1 MSMNVTFRQLRLLV
15 ALDEHRSITA
25 AAQACHVT
33 QPTVSMQLQAL
44 AEAVGLPLYEQIG
57 KRLFLTDAG
66 HALVQTARTMH
77 KEWDAFEQTVDAM
90 KGLTR
95 GRLRLAV
102 VSSAKYFV
110 PGVLG
115 RFCEQHPEVDIALEL
130 LNRDAVVARL
140 RENLD
145 DLYIMSMPPSD
156 MALQRHA
163 FLANPLVVIAA
174 VDHPLAGQT
183 RLALTAL
190 SGERFIMREAGS
202 GTRMACDAHFKA
214 HGFEPQ
220 VRLALGSN
228 EAIKELVAE
237 GMGLAVMSRHA
248 LTHHPE
254 PHRVVEL
261 DVLGFPVPSSWWT
274 LYPQGKRL
282 SPLAQAFLAHLSA
295 SPSL

>member
-1 MSMNVTFRQLRLLV
+1 MHFTFRQLRLLV
-15 ALDEHRSITA
+15 ALDEHQSITA

-44 AEAVGLPLYEQIG
+44 AEAVGLPLYEQVG

-66 HALVQTARTMH
+66 HVLVRTARSIQD
-77 KEWDAFEQTVDAM
+77 EWDAFEQTVDAM

-130 LNRDAVVARL
+130 LNRDAVVSRL

-145 DLYIMSMPPSD
+145 DLYIMSMPPGD
-156 MALQRHA
+156 MALEQHA
-163 FLANPLVVIAA
+163 FLANPLVVVAA
-174 VDHPLAGQT
+174 ADHPLAAQ
-183 RLALTAL
+183 RKLKLSAL
-190 SGERFIMREAGS
+190 SGERFIMRETGS

-248 LTHHPE
+248 LTHHAE
-254 PHRVVEL
+254 PDRVVEL
-261 DVLGFPVPSSWWT
+261 DVQGFPVPSSWWT

-282 SPLAQAFLAHLSA
+282 SPLAQAFLSHLGGDA
-295 SPSL
+295 AP

>member
-1 MSMNVTFRQLRLLV
+1 MNVTFRQLRLLV
-15 ALDEHRSITA
+15 ALDEHKSITA

-44 AEAVGLPLYEQIG
+44 AESVGLPLYEQVG
-57 KRLFLTDAG
+57 KRLYLTDAG
-66 HALVQTARTMH
+66 HALVRSARSMQD
-77 KEWDAFEQTVDAM
+77 EWNAFEQGIDAM
-90 KGLTR
+90 KGLKR

-140 RENLD
+140 QDNLD
-145 DLYIMSMPPSD
+145 DLYIMSMPPPN
-156 MALQRHA
+156 MALVRHA
-163 FLANPLVVIAA
+163 FLANPLVVIASA
-174 VDHPLAGQT
+174 QHRLAGRK
-183 RLALTAL
+183 RLKLSAL

-202 GTRMACDAHFKA
+202 GTRLACDAHFKT

-228 EAIKELVAE
+228 EAIRELVAE

-248 LTHHPE
+248 LGQNTGPS
-254 PHRVVEL
+254 RVVEL
-261 DVLGFPVPSSWWT
+261 DVQGFPVPSTWWT

-282 SPLAQAFLAHLSA
+282 SPLAEGFLTHLGA
-295 SPSL
+295 SVAP

>member
-1 MSMNVTFRQLRLLV
+1 MNVTFRQLRLLV
-15 ALDEHRSITA
+15 ALDEHQSITA

-44 AEAVGLPLYEQIG
+44 SESVGLPLYEQVG
-57 KRLFLTDAG
+57 KRLFLTEAG
-66 HALVQTARTMH
+66 HALVRTARSLQD
-77 KEWDAFEQTVDAM
+77 EWGAFEQTIDAM
-90 KGLTR
+90 KGLRR

-102 VSSAKYFV
+102 VSTAKYFV

-145 DLYIMSMPPSD
+145 DLYIMSKPPTD
-156 MALQRHA
+156 MALERHA
-163 FLANPLVVIAA
+163 FLSNPLVVIASA
-174 VDHPLAGQT
+174 EHRLAG
-183 RLALTAL
+183 RSGLKLSALA
-190 SGERFIMREAGS
+190 GERFIMREAGS
-202 GTRMACDAHFKA
+202 GTRLACDAHFKA

-248 LTHHPE
+248 VTHHPE
-254 PHRVVEL
+254 PDRVVEL
-261 DVLGFPVPSSWWT
+261 DVQGFPVPSSWWT

-282 SPLAQAFLAHLSA
+282 SPVVQAFLAHLSA
-295 SPSL
+295 HPGA

>member
-1 MSMNVTFRQLRLLV
+1 MHFTFRQLRLLV
-15 ALDEHRSITA
+15 ALDEHQSITA

-33 QPTVSMQLQAL
+33 QPTVSMQLQVL
-44 AEAVGLPLYEQIG
+44 AEAVGLPLYEQVG

-66 HALVQTARTMH
+66 HALVRTARSMQD
-77 KEWDAFEQTVDAM
+77 EWDAFEQTVDAM

-130 LNRDAVVARL
+130 LNRDAVVSRL

-145 DLYIMSMPPSD
+145 DLYIMSMPPGD
-156 MALQRHA
+156 MALERHA
-163 FLANPLVVIAA
+163 FLANPLVVVAA
-174 VDHPLAGQT
+174 ADHPLAAQ
-183 RLALTAL
+183 RKLKLSAL
-190 SGERFIMREAGS
+190 SGERFIMRETGS

-214 HGFEPQ
+214 HGFVPQ

-248 LTHHPE
+248 LTHHAE
-254 PHRVVEL
+254 PDRVVEL
-261 DVLGFPVPSSWWT
+261 DVRGFPVPSSWWT

-282 SPLAQAFLAHLSA
+282 SPLAQAFLSHLGEDA
-295 SPSL
+295 AP

>member
-1 MSMNVTFRQLRLLV
+1 MSIHATFRQLRLLV
-15 ALDEHRSITA
+15 ALDEHQSITA

-33 QPTVSMQLQAL
+33 QPTVSMQLQVL
-44 AEAVGLPLYEQIG
+44 AEAVGLPLYEQVG

-66 HALVQTARTMH
+66 HALVRTARTMQD
-77 KEWDAFEQTVDAM
+77 EWDAFEQGVDAM

-130 LNRDAVVARL
+130 LNRDAVVSRM

-156 MALQRHA
+156 MALERHA
-163 FLANPLVVIAA
+163 FLANPLVVVAA
-174 VDHPLAGQT
+174 SDHPLAGQ
-183 RLALTAL
+183 RLNLTAL
-190 SGERFIMREAGS
+190 VGERFIMREAGS
-202 GTRMACDAHFKA
+202 GTRLACDAHFKS

-248 LTHHPE
+248 LTHHAE
-254 PHRVVEL
+254 PDRVVEL
-261 DVLGFPVPSSWWT
+261 DVEGFPVPSTWWT

-282 SPLAQAFLAHLSA
+282 SPLARAFLSHLGA
-295 SPSL
+295 GAVR

>member
-1 MSMNVTFRQLRLLV
+1 MNVTFRQLRLLV
-15 ALDEHRSITA
+15 ALDEHQSITA
-25 AAQACHVT
+25 AALACHVT

-44 AEAVGLPLYEQIG
+44 SESVGLPLYEQVG
-57 KRLFLTDAG
+57 KRLFLTEAG
-66 HALVQTARTMH
+66 HTLVRTARSLQD
-77 KEWDAFEQTVDAM
+77 EWSAFEQTIDAM
-90 KGLTR
+90 KGLKR

-102 VSSAKYFV
+102 VSTAKYFV

-156 MALQRHA
+156 MALERHA

-174 VDHPLAGQT
+174 TDHPLVGRR
-183 RLALTAL
+183 RLKLSALA
-190 SGERFIMREAGS
+190 GERFIMREAGS
-202 GTRMACDAHFKA
+202 GTRMACDSHFKA

-248 LTHHPE
+248 LAHHAE
-254 PHRVVEL
+254 PDRVVEL
-261 DVLGFPVPSSWWT
+261 DVQGFPVPSSWWT

-282 SPLAQAFLAHLSA
+282 SPLAQAFLNHLGA
-295 SPSL
+295 DARH